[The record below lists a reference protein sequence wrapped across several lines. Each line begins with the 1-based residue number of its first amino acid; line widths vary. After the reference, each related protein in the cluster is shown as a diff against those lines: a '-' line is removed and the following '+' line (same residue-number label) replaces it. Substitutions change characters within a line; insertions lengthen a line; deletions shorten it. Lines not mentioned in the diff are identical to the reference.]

1 MEMSREERMAA
12 CENTRSNCKLQISY
26 KPLFKQLIDKGLKK
40 KDLCVLA
47 GISPATMTKMGKSGY
62 VTTEVLLKICV
73 ALDCKLGD
81 IIEVI

>member
-1 MEMSREERMAA
+1 MGMSREGRMAA
-12 CENTRSNCKLQISY
+12 SQNTMQNCKLQISY

-40 KDLCVLA
+40 KDLCAIA

-62 VTTEVLLKICV
+62 VTTEVLLRICV

>member
-1 MEMSREERMAA
+1 M
-12 CENTRSNCKLQISY
+12 ISY
-26 KPLFKQLIDKGLKK
+26 KKLWNLLIDKGLKK
-40 KDLCVLA
+40 KDLCALA

-62 VTTEVLLKICV
+62 VTTEVLLKLCV